1 MPGGRGGLGRLDFAL
16 APEAPDMKKRL
27 LSSKEGARR
36 TSLDQF
42 RPLLNTNQISPVY
55 DKLGL
60 NRARPGWGTLL
71 DIPGSDPV

>member
-1 MPGGRGGLGRLDFAL
+1 MLIDLSRED
-16 APEAPDMKKRL
+16 
-27 LSSKEGARR
+27 LSSEDLQEGSKR

-60 NRARPGWGTLL
+60 NLVWLMGFLPPSPPRSAHLPPPRLAPLL
-71 DIPGSDPV
+71 

>member
-1 MPGGRGGLGRLDFAL
+1 
-16 APEAPDMKKRL
+16 MK
-27 LSSKEGARR
+27 R

-60 NRARPGWGTLL
+60 NLVWLMGFLPPSPPRSAHLPPPRLAPLL
-71 DIPGSDPV
+71 